1 MSFRHAHTVTETSDT
16 TDELNGP
23 AAHVADGAGLVGRGE
38 AGFGP
43 CTLIALSGAF
53 EIVAGQMRLAAG
65 GHSHAIGDIAALQSA
80 LDGKAAAAHGHAI
93 ADVTNL
99 QSALDGKAEVA
110 HGHAISHVT
119 NLQSA
124 LDAKADAVHGHAA
137 ADVTDFAAAA
147 RAQTEAMVLAGVNF
161 AITYAGTGATRTATL
176 AAVGGPGS
184 YAALTGN
191 RAATAADNGR
201 VVECDGTNRTL
212 TMPAGLGRGFS
223 CVVRRTAAGDATVA
237 RGTGVTFAPTD
248 ASVSTAALWDEIT
261 IECIADTGSAATY
274 LVRLVSA

>member
-53 EIVAGQMRLAAG
+53 EIVDGQIRLVGG
-65 GHSHAIGDIAALQSA
+65 GHS
-80 LDGKAAAAHGHAI
+80 HAI

-99 QSALDGKAEVA
+99 QAALDGKANVA
-110 HGHAISHVT
+110 HT
-119 NLQSA
+119 
-124 LDAKADAVHGHAA
+124 HAA
-137 ADVTDFAAAA
+137 ADISDFAATA
-147 RAQTEAMVLAGVNF
+147 RAQTEAMVLAGVNL

-176 AAVGGPGS
+176 AAVGGAAS
-184 YAALTGN
+184 YASLTSN
-191 RAATAADNGR
+191 RAATAADNGT

-212 TMPAGLGRGFS
+212 TLPAGLGRGFS

-274 LVRLVSA
+274 LVRLVAA